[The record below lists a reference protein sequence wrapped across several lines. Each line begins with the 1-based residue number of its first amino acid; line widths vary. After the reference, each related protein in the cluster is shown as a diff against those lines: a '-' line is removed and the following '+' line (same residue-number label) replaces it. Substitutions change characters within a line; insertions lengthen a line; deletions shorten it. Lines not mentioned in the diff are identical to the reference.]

1 MAKRLLMDSNVVD
14 WLADTPG
21 ARELMA
27 AALQREAFSPIEMHI
42 IRAQLAAAPDPA
54 RRTLLLETY
63 DSLPKQPV
71 VSHGF
76 VMGTSALGRATL
88 GDGKETGI
96 SIDEV
101 KPGGRGAV
109 QDALIATTASGEAD
123 VLVTNDEGLQ
133 KKVRRSRA
141 QCVVWTTDELN
152 AHLLSATTQKRGG
165 T

>member
-1 MAKRLLMDSNVVD
+1 MDSNVVD
-14 WLADTPG
+14 WIADTPG

-27 AALQREAFSPIEMHI
+27 AALQREAFSLIDMHI

-71 VSHGF
+71 ASHGF

-88 GDGKETGI
+88 GDGKESGV

-109 QDALIATTASGEAD
+109 QDALIAT
-123 VLVTNDEGLQ
+123 LHP
-133 KKVRRSRA
+133 VRRTCWSRPTRA
-141 QCVVWTTDELN
+141 FRKRCGGRG
-152 AHLLSATTQKRGG
+152 LSASCGPPTTS
-165 T
+165 TLTC